1 MHLFS
6 VLNFLD
12 ISPNNGKMILVLER
26 GVKDVLDILEIT
38 KISEVIF
45 MKRIILTGG
54 GTAGHV
60 TPNIALIPKLKE
72 LGYDIQYIGSYEGIE
87 KELIEP
93 FGIPYHGISS
103 GKLRRYFSVQNFTDP
118 FRVIK
123 GFGEARKLIKDLKP
137 DVIFSKGGFVSVP
150 VVLAGKKCKVPVIIH
165 ESDMTPGLANR
176 IAIPSASKVCCNF
189 PETLENLPK
198 GKAVLTGSPIR
209 QELLSGNK
217 IAAMD
222 MCGFTADKPVILVIG
237 GSLGSVIVN
246 NAVREALPELLN
258 HFQIIHLCGKG
269 KTDESLKNTKGY
281 CQFEY
286 IKNELRDIFALADIV
301 ISRAGANAICE
312 LLALR
317 KPNLLIPLSAKA
329 SRGDQILNARSFERQ
344 GFSLV
349 IEEEE
354 LSKDSLLQ
362 AVQNLYDN
370 RSTFMDAMRSSGQQ
384 DSIDTIIGLIEEA
397 ASPE

>member
-1 MHLFS
+1 
-6 VLNFLD
+6 
-12 ISPNNGKMILVLER
+12 
-26 GVKDVLDILEIT
+26 
-38 KISEVIF
+38 

-60 TPNIALIPKLKE
+60 TPNIALIPKLKD
-72 LGYDIQYIGSYEGIE
+72 LGYDIQYIGSYNGIE

-118 FRVIK
+118 FRVVK
-123 GFGEARKLIKDLKP
+123 GFSEARKLIKDLKP

-150 VVLAGKKCKVPVIIH
+150 VVLAGKRCKVPVIIH
-165 ESDMTPGLANR
+165 ESDMTPGLANK
-176 IAIPSASKVCCNF
+176 IAIPSAVKVCCNF
-189 PETLENLPK
+189 PETLDSLPK

-246 NAVREALPELLN
+246 NAVRKSLPRLLEK
-258 HFQIIHLCGKG
+258 FQIIHLCGKG
-269 KTDESLKNTKGY
+269 KTDDSLNDTKGY

-286 IKNELRDIFALADIV
+286 IRDELRDIFALADIV

-344 GFSLV
+344 GFSMV
-349 IEEEE
+349 IEEEDLTE
-354 LSKDSLLQ
+354 DSLVSSVLD
-362 AVQNLYDN
+362 LYEN
-370 RSTFMDAMRSSGQQ
+370 RGSYIDAMRNSDQQ
-384 DSIDTIIGLIEEA
+384 DSIDTIISLIEES
-397 ASPE
+397 ASGK